1 MKNHQEKLSLLQDL
15 IALSKV
21 DGNASFIEENFI
33 YSIAAKLGISVI
45 ELNQLKNNPVDYT
58 PENKET
64 DRIVQFYRL
73 LLLMEVD
80 QANDEKEVEFCKE
93 AGLKMGLNPIAINT
107 TINQLLKS
115 NTGIMSP
122 NDVIK
127 IFQTY
132 HN

>member
-1 MKNHQEKLSLLQDL
+1 MDNRKEKLSLLQEL

-21 DGNASFIEENFI
+21 DGEESFLEEDFI
-33 YSIAAKLGISVI
+33 YTIASRLNVTTI
-45 ELNQLKNNPVDYT
+45 ELAELKNNPVDYH

-73 LLLMEVD
+73 LLLMGVD
-80 QANDEKEVEFCKE
+80 QINNEKEIEFCKE
-93 AGLKMGLNPIAINT
+93 AGLKMGLNPYGINT
-107 TINQLLKS
+107 TIERIIKS
-115 NTGIMSP
+115 ETGTMSP
-122 NDVIK
+122 KDVIQ

>member
-33 YSIAAKLGISVI
+33 YSIATKLGISVI

-64 DRIVQFYRL
+64 DRIVQFYR
-73 LLLMEVD
+73 
-80 QANDEKEVEFCKE
+80 
-93 AGLKMGLNPIAINT
+93 
-107 TINQLLKS
+107 
-115 NTGIMSP
+115 
-122 NDVIK
+122 
-127 IFQTY
+127 
-132 HN
+132 